1 MHMPFMNG
9 LEMAAKIR
17 QLKICKKLKIVLITA
32 DEVSDNKHFDVIIEK
47 PIPIIKLKEIYYE

>member
-17 QLKICKKLKIVLITA
+17 QLKFGKKLKIVLITA
-32 DEVSDNKHFDVIIEK
+32 DEVSDNKLFDAIIEK
-47 PIPIIKLKEIYYE
+47 PVPVIKLKEMYNE

>member
-17 QLKICKKLKIVLITA
+17 QLKFCKKIKIVLITA
-32 DEVSDNKHFDVIIEK
+32 DEVSDNNFFDAIIEK
-47 PIPIIKLKEIYYE
+47 PIPVIKLKEMYYE

>member
-17 QLKICKKLKIVLITA
+17 QLKFAKKIKIVLITA
-32 DEVSDNKHFDVIIEK
+32 DEVSDNKLFDAIIEK
-47 PIPIIKLKEIYYE
+47 PVPVIKLKEMYNE

>member
-17 QLKICKKLKIVLITA
+17 QLKFGKKIKIVLITA
-32 DEVSDNKHFDVIIEK
+32 DEVSDNKLFDAIIEK
-47 PIPIIKLKEIYYE
+47 PIPVIKLKEMYYE

>member
-17 QLKICKKLKIVLITA
+17 QMNTKDKIIKIVLITA
-32 DEVSDNKHFDVIIEK
+32 DEMAENGLIDAIIEK
-47 PIPIIKLKEIYYE
+47 PAPPSKIKEI

>member
-17 QLKICKKLKIVLITA
+17 QINTIKSIKIVLITA
-32 DEVSDNKHFDVIIEK
+32 DEMQENILIDNIIEK
-47 PIPIIKLKEIYYE
+47 PAPSSKIKEI

>member
-17 QLKICKKLKIVLITA
+17 QLKFGKKLKIVLITA
-32 DEVSDNKHFDVIIEK
+32 DEVRYKKHFDAIIEK
-47 PIPIIKLKEIYYE
+47 PIPVIKLKEIYNE

>member
-32 DEVSDNKHFDVIIEK
+32 DEVRDKKHFDEIIEK
-47 PIPIIKLKEIYYE
+47 PVPVIKLKEMYNE

>member
-32 DEVSDNKHFDVIIEK
+32 DEVSDNKLFDAIIEK
-47 PIPIIKLKEIYYE
+47 PIPVIKLKEMYYE

>member
-32 DEVSDNKHFDVIIEK
+32 DEVSDNKHFDAIIEK

>member
-47 PIPIIKLKEIYYE
+47 PIPIIKLKEMYYE